1 MKKFRTIILVFNS
14 KRLTIIN
21 KKLAMPKDQFS
32 FKYSI
37 QPYHFKEWVLQFI
50 RLLLLLM
57 VSVAFYNCSRSD
69 TNAFEGKVEYKV
81 SVQRPAN
88 SQIPVKQF
96 NAMFQETDSKAELFV
111 RGNYYRLDQFSHD
124 SNNSTLYLPDS
135 HKVYT
140 FSSTSPAI
148 VFWSNANTDWYT
160 KTISSVENGSSE
172 TVMKKKCKSI
182 VINYKGG
189 TTTQIF
195 YSEDFS
201 IDTCQVGNHRYGFLD
216 YFYQTG
222 ALPLKIILSGGGALH
237 EMVFEATNVNKESLR
252 QDLFLLPKNVK
263 YLNMDETQQ

>member
-1 MKKFRTIILVFNS
+1 
-14 KRLTIIN
+14 
-21 KKLAMPKDQFS
+21 MPKDQFICN
-32 FKYSI
+32 FSI
-37 QPYHFKEWVLQFI
+37 QPYHSKAWVIQFMFLM
-50 RLLLLLM
+50 LLLLFIM
-57 VSVAFYNCSRSD
+57 TTYNCGRSD
-69 TNAFEGKVEYKV
+69 TMAFEGKVEYKV
-81 SVQRPAN
+81 YVQRPAN

-135 HKVYT
+135 QKVYT

-148 VFWSNANTDWYT
+148 VFWNNTNTDSYI

-172 TVMKKKCKSI
+172 FVMKKKCKSI
-182 VINYKGG
+182 VIKYKGG

-201 IDTCQVGNHRYGFLD
+201 IDTSQFINHRYGFFD

-237 EMVFEATNVNKESLR
+237 EMVFEATNINKESLR